1 MNFDSSFTTI
11 AASAVKR
18 LIVIMSAIALSAQSV
33 VACTGIVLRS
43 EDGSTIPARTMEF
56 SFDIKSDIY
65 AVPPGAQIETLVLNP
80 DATGFTYEAKYG
92 FLGPN
97 GLGMPIVFDG
107 MNTEGLYFGAFYF
120 SGEAVYAKLTTENR
134 HRAVSSDEM
143 GNWVLGQFAT
153 VEEVKAALPS
163 IDVVGTYVKEI
174 DGFAP
179 FHYAVTDA
187 SGASIV
193 IEYTAEGLR
202 VFDNTVNAVTN
213 NPTFDW
219 HMTNLRNYIGLQTEN
234 RPTITVGEQKLSP
247 FGQGSGMIGLPGD
260 MSSPTRF
267 VRAVAFSNAALP
279 SVDANEAV
287 FKAFHILNVF
297 DIPKGAIREGEG
309 DELLTDYTIWT
320 SAADTA
326 NAKYYYKTYLTQH
339 VESIDVRKALS
350 TISAPATLKM
360 ESGFIVRDRTNDF

>member
-1 MNFDSSFTTI
+1 MYRYRTEVQRWQHHPGAHNG
-11 AASAVKR
+11 V
-18 LIVIMSAIALSAQSV
+18 Q
-33 VACTGIVLRS
+33 LRHKIRHLR
-43 EDGSTIPARTMEF
+43 GP
-56 SFDIKSDIY
+56 
-65 AVPPGAQIETLVLNP
+65 PPGTQIETLVLNP

-92 FLGPN
+92 FLGAN

-202 VFDNTVNAVTN
+202 VFDNTVNAVL
-213 NPTFDW
+213 PT
-219 HMTNLRNYIGLQTEN
+219 TQ
-234 RPTITVGEQKLSP
+234 P
-247 FGQGSGMIGLPGD
+247 
-260 MSSPTRF
+260 
-267 VRAVAFSNAALP
+267 
-279 SVDANEAV
+279 
-287 FKAFHILNVF
+287 
-297 DIPKGAIREGEG
+297 
-309 DELLTDYTIWT
+309 LTGT
-320 SAADTA
+320 
-326 NAKYYYKTYLTQH
+326 
-339 VESIDVRKALS
+339 
-350 TISAPATLKM
+350 
-360 ESGFIVRDRTNDF
+360 